1 MRRRWFRGLLIGWVM
16 SYFFDPQQGKR
27 RRVLAKDWT
36 LARFRR
42 LGRLARRRGR
52 YVASQA
58 GGAWQ
63 RQMHQRGPLEQPD
76 DTTLAHKVEST
87 IFRDPAVPKGQ
98 ILVNAENGIVYLR
111 GEVPEQSM
119 VDDLVERTRAV
130 QGVLGVESLLHL
142 PGEQAPMHN

>member
-1 MRRRWFRGLLIGWVM
+1 MKRRWLRGLLVGWAM

-27 RRVLAKDWT
+27 RRAVARDWT

-63 RQMHQRGPLEQPD
+63 RQIHQHDAPEPLD

-87 IFRDPAVPKGQ
+87 IFRDSAVPKGQ

-119 VDDLVERTRAV
+119 VETLVERTRAV
-130 QGVLGVESLLHL
+130 KGVRGVESLLHL